1 MTEVWQRPLRSDAER
16 NRRLVLEAA
25 AQAFAEE
32 GFDVGMAEIA
42 RRAGVGNATVFRR
55 FPTKD
60 ALYEAIVDEKIAELC
75 AAATV
80 AAELP
85 DPWDALVRYLET
97 SAELQA
103 RDRGFFQATEQYLL
117 ERPEL
122 MRRHRIILD
131 VVDPLVV
138 RAQEAGVV
146 RDDVTTLDVLGLVKG
161 AVACVPPP
169 ACAPTAGDARWPSS
183 STRCGPRRPPRCRSR
198 RSPTRRSSGP
208 SASRPT
214 PNAAS
219 YGLRVRLSR
228 KPATAART
236 ASRMKRPKL
245 AMPTIASTKTTT
257 AATARPPE
265 ASTR

>member
-32 GFDVGMAEIA
+32 GLDVGMAEIA

-55 FPTKD
+55 FPSKD

-103 RDRGFFQATEQYLL
+103 RDRGFFQATEQHLL
-117 ERPEL
+117 EHPEL
-122 MRRHRIILD
+122 LRRHRA
-131 VVDPLVV
+131 DPRRGRSAR
-138 RAQEAGVV
+138 RARPGGRRRARRRDHARRPRAGQG
-146 RDDVTTLDVLGLVKG
+146 RRRLRAARPARRRLAPPAGLVLD
-161 AVACVPPP
+161 ALRPEAATPLPVPPLSYEEIER
-169 ACAPTAGDARWPSS
+169 ALGIAPDA
-183 STRCGPRRPPRCRSR
+183 
-198 RSPTRRSSGP
+198 
-208 SASRPT
+208 
-214 PNAAS
+214 
-219 YGLRVRLSR
+219 
-228 KPATAART
+228 
-236 ASRMKRPKL
+236 
-245 AMPTIASTKTTT
+245 
-257 AATARPPE
+257 
-265 ASTR
+265 

>member
-1 MTEVWQRPLRSDAER
+1 VTEVWQRPLRSDAER

-25 AQAFAEE
+25 ALAFAEE

-75 AAATV
+75 AAA
-80 AAELP
+80 ALAGEIA

-122 MRRHRIILD
+122 MRRHRVVLD

-138 RAQEAGVV
+138 RAQAAGAL

-161 AVACVPPP
+161 AVV
-169 ACAPTAGDARWPSS
+169 CAPPGLRADAW
-183 STRCGPRRPPRCRSR
+183 RRPL
-198 RSPTRRSSGP
+198 
-208 SASRPT
+208 AIVLDALRP
-214 PNAAS
+214 
-219 YGLRVRLSR
+219 G
-228 KPATAART
+228 
-236 ASRMKRPKL
+236 
-245 AMPTIASTKTTT
+245 
-257 AATARPPE
+257 AATALPVPPLSYE
-265 ASTR
+265 EIERALGIEPDA